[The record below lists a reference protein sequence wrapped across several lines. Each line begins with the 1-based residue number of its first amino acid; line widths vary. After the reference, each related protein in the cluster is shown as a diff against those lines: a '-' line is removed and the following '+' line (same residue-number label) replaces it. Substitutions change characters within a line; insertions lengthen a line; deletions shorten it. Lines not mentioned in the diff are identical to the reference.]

1 MGVTSVDNLLENLT
15 AKEFKEWMEFY
26 AIEPFGE
33 NRQALN
39 TGIIA
44 SVIAN
49 ANRTKNSKV
58 FKPQDFIPEFKE
70 SKQSWKEQL
79 SIVETMNTFYGGVDK
94 R

>member
-1 MGVTSVDNLLENLT
+1 LGVTSVDSLLESLT
-15 AKEFKEWMEFY
+15 AKEFTEWMEFY
-26 AIEPFGE
+26 SIEPFGE

-79 SIVETMNTFYGGVDK
+79 SIVETMNTLYGGVDK